1 MGQFSMEIT
10 CPTGSLLGAN
20 QQLTSQIEK
29 ASVFNLVRASLALK
43 SSAKEPIE
51 RWGAAPM
58 EIALRRAEAELD
70 QTLQQLPGDIH
81 LDVRTRDQVTK
92 ALPAIAGVSLIG
104 ASVAAIP
111 AVLTFTTAV
120 PASRGLQI
128 LRITSIVPFV
138 SVAAVPVLAF
148 GAVGIGVAALAGSQ
162 SLEFAREKARAKL
175 RDRLHSEA
183 ERQIFGIGQK
193 PSVRCILSDI
203 QAAVAKA
210 GQNKI
215 EGMT

>member
-1 MGQFSMEIT
+1 MSDENNLLERPLQFQAIAAQLELLAWRDEQFSVI
-10 CPTGSLLGAN
+10 SLQLEDSLPDLH
-20 QQLTSQIEK
+20 QELTSQIEK

-43 SSAKEPIE
+43 SSAKEAIE

-120 PASRGLQI
+120 PASGVLGFSGIYFDCSFCFSCCGPSACIWRRRYWCCSAC
-128 LRITSIVPFV
+128 RI
-138 SVAAVPVLAF
+138 
-148 GAVGIGVAALAGSQ
+148 
-162 SLEFAREKARAKL
+162 
-175 RDRLHSEA
+175 
-183 ERQIFGIGQK
+183 
-193 PSVRCILSDI
+193 
-203 QAAVAKA
+203 AVAQVRA
-210 GQNKI
+210 GKGTGQ
-215 EGMT
+215 TPRPST